1 MNSNFWFYSSG
12 HCQKPCLPV
21 LPICDLGAAFHRRLL
36 LAATKDTN
44 RPYGE
49 TRFRLFGQFQKNR
62 SCKIIVA
69 KELVL
74 LYNRQ
79 EYWFVAMREA
89 TVWMFFRELIVGEN
103 QQAEVPF
110 HFLSIDESQRLV
122 SFNVPTRGC
131 YRFSYLRQGRLMY
144 LDMFI

>member
-1 MNSNFWFYSSG
+1 MTLRCEILTLKTSHSFFRSFRFLRKYEAFSATEQNQTYHNSFF
-12 HCQKPCLPV
+12 
-21 LPICDLGAAFHRRLL
+21 F
-36 LAATKDTN
+36 
-44 RPYGE
+44 
-49 TRFRLFGQFQKNR
+49 FRLHEIYKLVFE
-62 SCKIIVA
+62 KIIVA
-69 KELVL
+69 KNFFLT
-74 LYNRQ
+74 YNRQ
-79 EYWFVAMREA
+79 EYRVVALREA
-89 TVWMFFRELIVGEN
+89 TVWMFLRELMVGEN